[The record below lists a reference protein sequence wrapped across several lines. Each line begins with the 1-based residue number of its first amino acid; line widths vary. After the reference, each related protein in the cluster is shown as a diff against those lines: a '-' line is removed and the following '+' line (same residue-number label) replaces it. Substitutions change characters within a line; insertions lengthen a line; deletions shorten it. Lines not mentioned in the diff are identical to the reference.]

1 MLLRVLRAGK
11 RIFDRKLFLQSLAV
25 VRMIYLRRT
34 TKYPPEVLNLEKK
47 FSDYIGT
54 SYGLSFCNGTSACDA
69 SIFGLNLPKGSE
81 AIISGVS
88 FHSIVMS
95 ILHNG
100 IDIKYADVDKNLNIV
115 LTDDLVSENTRLL
128 MVSHLFGY
136 PQDMDAV
143 MVFAERHNLKVI
155 EDCSHAHGASHKGRK
170 VGSFGDVSFFS
181 LQGDKAVAAGE
192 GGIALTDD
200 KDYFDRMRL
209 YMHMGRDM
217 RDVEVDAVK
226 DLRFFTK
233 IGFGKKGRMHPFAA
247 ALSLVDLRFL
257 DARNANLSAQL
268 EALEDVISD
277 FDFIAPLTRAQDLVL
292 GGFHHGIPLWVDLPE
307 RVIADKF
314 FENKQIKFERYPYV
328 EYERY
333 GFFRNSARFDDLL
346 RSGESIDAG
355 NYNSDL
361 DGVNEARG
369 KLVFLSLG
377 FVSSGAKGVEALSR
391 FLKTIQH
398 EA

>member
-11 RIFDRKLFLQSLAV
+11 RLLDIKLFLQSLAV

-34 TKYPPEVLNLEKK
+34 TKYPPEVLDLEKK
-47 FSDYIGT
+47 FSDYIGVRH
-54 SYGLSFCNGTSACDA
+54 GLSFCNGTSACDA
-69 SIFGLNLPKGSE
+69 AIFGLNLPKGSE

-100 IDIKYADVDKNLNIV
+100 FDIKYADVDRNLSIV
-115 LTDDLVSENTRLL
+115 LDDDLVSEHTRLL
-128 MVSHLFGY
+128 VVSHLFGY

-143 MVFAERHNLKVI
+143 MAFAERHDLRVI
-155 EDCSHAHGASHKGRK
+155 EDCSHAHGASHKGKK

-200 KDYFDRMRL
+200 KDCFDRMRL
-209 YMHMGRDM
+209 YMHLGRDM
-217 RDVEVDAVK
+217 RDVEVVAVK
-226 DLRFFTK
+226 DLGFFTK

-268 EALEDVISD
+268 DALEDIISD
-277 FDFIAPLTRAQDLVL
+277 FDFIAPLARAQDLVL
-292 GGFHHGIPLWVDLPE
+292 GGFHYGIPLWVDLPE
-307 RVIADKF
+307 QMIADKF
-314 FENKQIKFERYPYV
+314 FGDKKIRFERYPYV

-333 GFFRNSARFDDLL
+333 GFFRSSARFDDLL
-346 RSGESIDAG
+346 RSRERVGAG
-355 NYNSDL
+355 NYNSNL

-377 FVSSGAKGVEALSR
+377 FVSTGAKGAAALSR
-391 FLKTIQH
+391 FLKTVKH